1 MQSACG
7 FQDAYG
13 IDSSWVRVFKR
24 HHRAVGLRRAI
35 EPTES
40 EGGAAHAGTLDRCG
54 WPSDYLRRRSKC

>member
-24 HHRAVGLRRAI
+24 HRRAVGLRRAI

-40 EGGAAHAGTLDRCG
+40 DAGAAHEGTLDRRS
-54 WPSDYLRRRSKC
+54 WPFDYL